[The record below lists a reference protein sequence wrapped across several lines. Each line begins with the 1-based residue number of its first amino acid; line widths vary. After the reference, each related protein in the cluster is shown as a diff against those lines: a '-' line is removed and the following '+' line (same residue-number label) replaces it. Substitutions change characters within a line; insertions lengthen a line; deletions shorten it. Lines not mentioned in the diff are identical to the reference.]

1 VLRLAPGGV
10 RGVALKRNGDAYENE
25 FVVNIPTTWNPEKL
39 SVVAFISRPLR
50 SGALTDLYVTN
61 ANKRKLGEKDEPQPT
76 FIPGDLDGNE
86 ILNISDVTLL
96 IQYVLTGQDSGIN
109 IDAADYNGDG
119 TTNISDVTEFIQY
132 ILANG

>member
-1 VLRLAPGGV
+1 MP
-10 RGVALKRNGDAYENE
+10 
-25 FVVNIPTTWNPEKL
+25 
-39 SVVAFISRPLR
+39 
-50 SGALTDLYVTN
+50 
-61 ANKRKLGEKDEPQPT
+61 

-119 TTNISDVTEFIQY
+119 TTNISDVTEFIQF